1 MDYNTGMPDMLGG
14 PGMQIT
20 GKWYNKRTGKTIT
33 VRDSYFDDAGMQ
45 VMTADGQMINGDE
58 FSRDY
63 IQCDET
69 IYDENGQSTGQSEEI
84 DYDAMFSGMQ
94 TSAQGSQTPAQ
105 GVNFDTY
112 TVFKQD
118 AQVIKPTVPVV
129 QPENNPALDK
139 LFSKLDDYP
148 SLDINIKWDKIPIS
162 ELNMLKNIFDLTND
176 DIAEYIYN
184 NYCTDIEIKKS
195 ISNAITRML

>member
-1 MDYNTGMPDMLGG
+1 MNNGMPGMPPMGMMGG
-14 PGMQIT
+14 PGMSIS
-20 GKWYNKRTGKTIT
+20 GKWYNKRTGRTIM

-45 VMTADGQMINGDE
+45 VMTSDGQMINGDE

-69 IYDENGQSTGQSEEI
+69 IYDENGQSTGQSEVI

-94 TSAQGSQTPAQ
+94 SSTPEMNYAA
-105 GVNFDTY
+105 DALL
-112 TVFKQD
+112 KQD
-118 AQVIKPTVPVV
+118 AQVIKPVVSAV

-148 SLDINIKWDKIPIS
+148 SLDINIKWNKIPIS

-184 NYCTDIEIKKS
+184 NYCTDVEIKKA
-195 ISNAITRML
+195 ISDAITRMI

>member
-1 MDYNTGMPDMLGG
+1 MNINNGMPGMPSMGMMGG
-14 PGMQIT
+14 PGMSIS
-20 GKWYNKRTGKTIT
+20 GKWYNKRTGRTIM

-45 VMTADGQMINGDE
+45 VMTSDGQMINGDE

-69 IYDENGQSTGQSEEI
+69 IYDENGQSTGQSEAI

-94 TSAQGSQTPAQ
+94 SSTPEMNYA
-105 GVNFDTY
+105 GDTLL
-112 TVFKQD
+112 KQD
-118 AQVIKPTVPVV
+118 AQVIKPTVQAV
-129 QPENNPALDK
+129 QLENNPALDK

-148 SLDINIKWDKIPIS
+148 TLDINIKWNRIPIS

-184 NYCTDIEIKKS
+184 NYCTDVEIKKA
-195 ISNAITRML
+195 ISEAITRML

>member
-1 MDYNTGMPDMLGG
+1 MNMNNGMPGMPPMGMMGG
-14 PGMQIT
+14 PGMSIS
-20 GKWYNKRTGKTIT
+20 GKWYNKRTGRTIT

-94 TSAQGSQTPAQ
+94 TSTPEMNYAT
-105 GVNFDTY
+105 DTLL
-112 TVFKQD
+112 KQD
-118 AQVIKPTVPVV
+118 AQVIKPTVQVV

-184 NYCTDIEIKKS
+184 NYCTDVEIKKA
-195 ISNAITRML
+195 ISEAITRML

>member
-1 MDYNTGMPDMLGG
+1 MNMNNGMPGMPPMGMMGG
-14 PGMQIT
+14 PGMSIS
-20 GKWYNKRTGKTIT
+20 GKWYNKRTGRTIM

-45 VMTADGQMINGDE
+45 VMTSDGQMINGDE

-94 TSAQGSQTPAQ
+94 TSTSEMNYAS
-105 GVNFDTY
+105 DTLL
-112 TVFKQD
+112 KQD
-118 AQVIKPTVPVV
+118 AQVIKPTVQVV

-148 SLDINIKWDKIPIS
+148 TLDINIKWDKIPIS

-184 NYCTDIEIKKS
+184 NYCTDVEIKKA
-195 ISNAITRML
+195 ISEAITRML

>member
-1 MDYNTGMPDMLGG
+1 MNNGMPGMPPMGMMGG
-14 PGMQIT
+14 PGMSIS
-20 GKWYNKRTGKTIT
+20 GKWYNKRTGRTIM
-33 VRDSYFDDAGMQ
+33 VRDSYFDDTGMQ
-45 VMTADGQMINGDE
+45 VMTSDGQMINGDE

-69 IYDENGQSTGQSEEI
+69 IYDENGQSTGQSEVI

-94 TSAQGSQTPAQ
+94 SSTPEMNYA
-105 GVNFDTY
+105 GDALL
-112 TVFKQD
+112 KQD
-118 AQVIKPTVPVV
+118 AQVIKPAVSAV

-148 SLDINIKWDKIPIS
+148 SLDINIKWNKIPIS

-184 NYCTDIEIKKS
+184 NYCTDVEIKKA
-195 ISNAITRML
+195 ISEAITRML

>member
-1 MDYNTGMPDMLGG
+1 MNMNNGMPGMPPMGMMGG
-14 PGMQIT
+14 PGMSIS
-20 GKWYNKRTGKTIT
+20 GKWYNKRTGRTIM

-45 VMTADGQMINGDE
+45 VMTSDGQMINGDE

-69 IYDENGQSTGQSEEI
+69 IYDENGQSTGQSEVI

-94 TSAQGSQTPAQ
+94 SSTPEMNYAAD
-105 GVNFDTY
+105 VLL
-112 TVFKQD
+112 KQD
-118 AQVIKPTVPVV
+118 AQVIKPAVSAV

-148 SLDINIKWDKIPIS
+148 TLDINIKWDKIPIS

-184 NYCTDIEIKKS
+184 NYCTDVEIKKA
-195 ISNAITRML
+195 ISDAITRML

>member
-1 MDYNTGMPDMLGG
+1 MNMNNGMPGMPPMGMMGG
-14 PGMQIT
+14 PGMSIS
-20 GKWYNKRTGKTIT
+20 GKWYNKRTGRTIM

-94 TSAQGSQTPAQ
+94 TSTPEMNYAA
-105 GVNFDTY
+105 DTLL
-112 TVFKQD
+112 KQD
-118 AQVIKPTVPVV
+118 AQVIKPTVQVV

-148 SLDINIKWDKIPIS
+148 SLDINIKWNKIPIS

-184 NYCTDIEIKKS
+184 NYCTDVEIKKA
-195 ISNAITRML
+195 ISEAITRML

>member
-1 MDYNTGMPDMLGG
+1 MNMNNGMPGMPPMGMMGG
-14 PGMQIT
+14 PGMSIS
-20 GKWYNKRTGKTIT
+20 GKWYNKRTGRTIM

-45 VMTADGQMINGDE
+45 VMTSDGQMINGDE

-69 IYDENGQSTGQSEEI
+69 IYDENGQSTGQTEAI
-84 DYDAMFSGMQ
+84 DYDAMFSGMK
-94 TSAQGSQTPAQ
+94 SYTPEMNYAA
-105 GVNFDTY
+105 DTLL
-112 TVFKQD
+112 KQD
-118 AQVIKPTVPVV
+118 AQVIKPTVAAV
-129 QPENNPALDK
+129 QLENNPALDK

-184 NYCTDIEIKKS
+184 NYCTDVEIKKA

>member
-1 MDYNTGMPDMLGG
+1 MNMNNGMPGMPPMGMMGG
-14 PGMQIT
+14 PGMSIS
-20 GKWYNKRTGKTIT
+20 GKWYNKRTGRTIM

-94 TSAQGSQTPAQ
+94 TSTPEMSYAAADQ
-105 GVNFDTY
+105 
-112 TVFKQD
+112 QREC
-118 AQVIKPTVPVV
+118 I
-129 QPENNPALDK
+129 
-139 LFSKLDDYP
+139 
-148 SLDINIKWDKIPIS
+148 
-162 ELNMLKNIFDLTND
+162 
-176 DIAEYIYN
+176 
-184 NYCTDIEIKKS
+184 
-195 ISNAITRML
+195 

>member
-1 MDYNTGMPDMLGG
+1 MNMNNGMPGMPPMGMMGG
-14 PGMQIT
+14 PGMSVS
-20 GKWYNKRTGKTIT
+20 GKWYNKRTGRTIM

-69 IYDENGQSTGQSEEI
+69 IYDENGQSTGQSEAI

-94 TSAQGSQTPAQ
+94 SSTPEMNYAT
-105 GVNFDTY
+105 DTLL
-112 TVFKQD
+112 KQD
-118 AQVIKPTVPVV
+118 AQVIKPTAPVV

-148 SLDINIKWDKIPIS
+148 TLDINIKWDKIPIS

-184 NYCTDIEIKKS
+184 NYCTDVEIKKA
-195 ISNAITRML
+195 ISEAITRML

>member
-1 MDYNTGMPDMLGG
+1 MNMNNGMPGMPPMGMMGG
-14 PGMQIT
+14 PGMSIS
-20 GKWYNKRTGKTIT
+20 GKWYNKRTGRTIM

-84 DYDAMFSGMQ
+84 DYDAMFSGMKSS
-94 TSAQGSQTPAQ
+94 TTEMNYAA
-105 GVNFDTY
+105 DTLL
-112 TVFKQD
+112 KQE
-118 AQVIKPTVPVV
+118 AQVIKPTVTTV
-129 QPENNPALDK
+129 QQENNPALDK

-148 SLDINIKWDKIPIS
+148 SLDINIKWNKIPIS

-184 NYCTDIEIKKS
+184 NYCTDVEIKKA
-195 ISNAITRML
+195 ISEAITRML

>member
-1 MDYNTGMPDMLGG
+1 MNMNNGMPGMPPMGMMGG
-14 PGMQIT
+14 PGMSIS
-20 GKWYNKRTGKTIT
+20 GKWYNKRTGRTIT

-45 VMTADGQMINGDE
+45 VMTSDGQMINGDE

-63 IQCDET
+63 IQCDDT
-69 IYDENGQSTGQSEEI
+69 IYDENGQSTGQTGEI
-84 DYDAMFSGMQ
+84 DYDAMFSGLQPSTTEMDY
-94 TSAQGSQTPAQ
+94 AA
-105 GVNFDTY
+105 DALL
-112 TVFKQD
+112 KQD
-118 AQVIKPTVPVV
+118 AQVIKPTVTVV
-129 QPENNPALDK
+129 QQENNPALDK

-184 NYCTDIEIKKS
+184 NYCTDVEIKKA
-195 ISNAITRML
+195 ISEAITRML

>member
-1 MDYNTGMPDMLGG
+1 MNMNNGMPGMPPMGMMGG
-14 PGMQIT
+14 PGMSIS
-20 GKWYNKRTGKTIT
+20 GKWYNKRTGRTIM

-45 VMTADGQMINGDE
+45 VMTSDGQMINGDE

-94 TSAQGSQTPAQ
+94 SSTTEMNYAS
-105 GVNFDTY
+105 DTLL
-112 TVFKQD
+112 KQD
-118 AQVIKPTVPVV
+118 AQVIKPTVQVV

-148 SLDINIKWDKIPIS
+148 TLDINIKWDKIPIS

-184 NYCTDIEIKKS
+184 NYCTDVEIKKA
-195 ISNAITRML
+195 ISEAITRML

>member
-1 MDYNTGMPDMLGG
+1 MNNGMPGMPPMGMMGG
-14 PGMQIT
+14 PGMSIS
-20 GKWYNKRTGKTIT
+20 GKWYNKRTGKTIM

-45 VMTADGQMINGDE
+45 VMTSDGQMINGDE

-63 IQCDET
+63 IQCDDT

-84 DYDAMFSGMQ
+84 DYEAMFSGMQ
-94 TSAQGSQTPAQ
+94 PSTIEMDYATDALL
-105 GVNFDTY
+105 
-112 TVFKQD
+112 KQD
-118 AQVIKPTVPVV
+118 AQVIKPTVTAV
-129 QPENNPALDK
+129 QSENNPALDK

-184 NYCTDIEIKKS
+184 NYCTDVEIKKA
-195 ISNAITRML
+195 ISEAITRML

>member
-33 VRDSYFDDAGMQ
+33 VRDSYFDSDGMQ
-45 VMTADGQMINGDE
+45 VMTSSGSMISGDE
-58 FSRDY
+58 FTRDY
-63 IQCDET
+63 IQCDDNV
-69 IYDENGQSTGQSEEI
+69 YDENGNPTGEHEEV
-84 DYDAMFSGMQ
+84 DYEAMFSGMKSS
-94 TSAQGSQTPAQ
+94 TAEMNYAA
-105 GVNFDTY
+105 DTLL
-112 TVFKQD
+112 KQD
-118 AQVIKPTVPVV
+118 AQPLQQPT
-129 QPENNPALDK
+129 QPQNNPALDK

-148 SLDINIKWDKIPIS
+148 TLDINIKWDKIPIS

-184 NYCTDIEIKKS
+184 NYCTDVEIKKAISES
-195 ISNAITRML
+195 ISRML

>member
-33 VRDSYFDDAGMQ
+33 VRDSYFDSDGMQ
-45 VMTADGQMINGDE
+45 VMTSSGNMISGDE
-58 FSRDY
+58 FTRDY
-63 IQCDET
+63 IQCDDNV
-69 IYDENGQSTGQSEEI
+69 YDANGNPTGQHEEV
-84 DYDAMFSGMQ
+84 DYEAMFSDMK
-94 TSAQGSQTPAQ
+94 SSTPEMNYAADALL
-105 GVNFDTY
+105 N
-112 TVFKQD
+112 QD
-118 AQVIKPTVPVV
+118 AQPLQAKP
-129 QPENNPALDK
+129 QNNPALDK

-148 SLDINIKWDKIPIS
+148 TLDVNIKWNKIPIS

-184 NYCTDIEIKKS
+184 NYCTDVEIK
-195 ISNAITRML
+195 NAISEALDRML

>member
-1 MDYNTGMPDMLGG
+1 MNMNNGMPGMPPMGMMGG
-14 PGMQIT
+14 PGMSIS
-20 GKWYNKRTGKTIT
+20 GKWYNKRTGRTIM

-45 VMTADGQMINGDE
+45 VMTSDGQMISGDE

-63 IQCDET
+63 IQCDDT
-69 IYDENGQSTGQSEEI
+69 VYDENGQSTGQIEEI
-84 DYDAMFSGMQ
+84 DYEAMFGGMQ
-94 TSAQGSQTPAQ
+94 SSTPEMNYVA
-105 GVNFDTY
+105 DTLL
-112 TVFKQD
+112 KQD
-118 AQVIKPTVPVV
+118 AQVIKPTVTAV
-129 QPENNPALDK
+129 QQENNPALDK

-184 NYCTDIEIKKS
+184 NYCTDIEIKKA
-195 ISNAITRML
+195 ISDAITRML

>member
-33 VRDSYFDDAGMQ
+33 VRDSYFDSDGMQ
-45 VMTADGQMINGDE
+45 IMTSSGNMISGDE
-58 FSRDY
+58 FTRDY
-63 IQCDET
+63 IQCDDNV
-69 IYDENGQSTGQSEEI
+69 YDANGNPTGQHEEV
-84 DYDAMFSGMQ
+84 DYESMFADMKTSTPEMNYAADALL
-94 TSAQGSQTPAQ
+94 
-105 GVNFDTY
+105 
-112 TVFKQD
+112 KQD
-118 AQVIKPTVPVV
+118 AQPL
-129 QPENNPALDK
+129 QPFNQPQNNPALDK

-148 SLDINIKWDKIPIS
+148 TLDVNIKWNKIPIS

-184 NYCTDIEIKKS
+184 NYCTDVEIK
-195 ISNAITRML
+195 NAISEAIDRML

>member
-1 MDYNTGMPDMLGG
+1 MNMNNGMPGMPPMGMMGG
-14 PGMQIT
+14 PGMSIS
-20 GKWYNKRTGKTIT
+20 GKWYNKRTGRTIM
-33 VRDSYFDDAGMQ
+33 VRDSYFDDTGMQ
-45 VMTADGQMINGDE
+45 VMTSDGQMINGDE

-84 DYDAMFSGMQ
+84 DYDAMFSGMK
-94 TSAQGSQTPAQ
+94 SSTPEMTYAA
-105 GVNFDTY
+105 DTLL
-112 TVFKQD
+112 KQD
-118 AQVIKPTVPVV
+118 AQVIKPTVTVV
-129 QPENNPALDK
+129 QQENNPALNK

-148 SLDINIKWDKIPIS
+148 TLDINIKWDKIPIS

-184 NYCTDIEIKKS
+184 NYCTDVEIKKA
-195 ISNAITRML
+195 ISDAITRML

>member
-1 MDYNTGMPDMLGG
+1 MNMNNGMPGMPPMGMMGG
-14 PGMQIT
+14 PGMSIS
-20 GKWYNKRTGKTIT
+20 GKWYNKRTGRTIT

-94 TSAQGSQTPAQ
+94 TSTSEMNYAS
-105 GVNFDTY
+105 DTLL
-112 TVFKQD
+112 KQD
-118 AQVIKPTVPVV
+118 AQVIKPTVQVV

-148 SLDINIKWDKIPIS
+148 TLDINIKWNRIPIS

-184 NYCTDIEIKKS
+184 NYCTDVEIKKA
-195 ISNAITRML
+195 ISEAITRML

>member
-1 MDYNTGMPDMLGG
+1 MNMNNGMPGMPPMGMMGG
-14 PGMQIT
+14 PDMSIS
-20 GKWYNKRTGKTIT
+20 GKWYNKRTGRTII

-94 TSAQGSQTPAQ
+94 SSTPEMNYA
-105 GVNFDTY
+105 GDTLL
-112 TVFKQD
+112 KQD
-118 AQVIKPTVPVV
+118 ALVIKPTVQAV

-148 SLDINIKWDKIPIS
+148 TLDINIKWDKIPIS

-184 NYCTDIEIKKS
+184 NYCTDVEIKKA
-195 ISNAITRML
+195 ISEAITRML

>member
-1 MDYNTGMPDMLGG
+1 MNMNNGMPGMPPMGMMGG
-14 PGMQIT
+14 PGMSIS
-20 GKWYNKRTGKTIT
+20 GKWYNKRTGRTIM

-45 VMTADGQMINGDE
+45 VMTSDGQMINGDE

-94 TSAQGSQTPAQ
+94 TSTPEMNYA
-105 GVNFDTY
+105 GDTLL
-112 TVFKQD
+112 KQD
-118 AQVIKPTVPVV
+118 AQVIKPTVQVV

-148 SLDINIKWDKIPIS
+148 TLDINIKWNKIPIS

-184 NYCTDIEIKKS
+184 NYCTDVEIKKA
-195 ISNAITRML
+195 ISDAITRML

>member
-1 MDYNTGMPDMLGG
+1 MNMNNGMPGMPPMGMMGG
-14 PGMQIT
+14 PGMSIS

-69 IYDENGQSTGQSEEI
+69 IYDENGHSTGQSEEI

-94 TSAQGSQTPAQ
+94 SSTPEMNYAT
-105 GVNFDTY
+105 DTLL
-112 TVFKQD
+112 KQD
-118 AQVIKPTVPVV
+118 AQVIKPTTQVV

-148 SLDINIKWDKIPIS
+148 SLDINIKWNKIPIS

-184 NYCTDIEIKKS
+184 NYCTDVEIKKS
-195 ISNAITRML
+195 ISEAITRML

>member
-1 MDYNTGMPDMLGG
+1 MNMNNGMPGMPPMGMMGG
-14 PGMQIT
+14 PGMSIS

-69 IYDENGQSTGQSEEI
+69 IYDENGQSTGQSEAI

-94 TSAQGSQTPAQ
+94 SSTSEMNYVS
-105 GVNFDTY
+105 DTLL
-112 TVFKQD
+112 KQD

-129 QPENNPALDK
+129 QQENNPALDK

-148 SLDINIKWDKIPIS
+148 TLDINIKWNRIPIS

-184 NYCTDIEIKKS
+184 NYCTDVEIKKA
-195 ISNAITRML
+195 ISEAITRML